1 MRKLH
6 QTLRRLTQEFD
17 GRWHFNTCISAIMEL
32 VNDLTA
38 QESAL
43 LSGAVADSVLYTIT
57 RNLVLMLQ
65 AFAPYLAA
73 ELWSQMA
80 EDTPLLRAPWP
91 AYDETLAAENI
102 LQVPVQ
108 INGKLRS
115 VVSVQAES
123 DDEHLRATALE
134 DPKIQAALAGKE
146 IVKVVLLPGKL
157 VNFVVR

>member
-1 MRKLH
+1 
-6 QTLRRLTQEFD
+6 
-17 GRWHFNTCISAIMEL
+17 CIAAIMEL

-38 QESAL
+38 EEKTLA
-43 LSGAVADSVLYTIT
+43 SGGVADSVLYAIT

-73 ELWSQMA
+73 ELWSQMG

-91 AYDETLAAENI
+91 AYDEALAAEHV
-102 LQVPVQ
+102 LEVPVQ
-108 INGKLRS
+108 INGKLRA
-115 VVSVQAES
+115 VVAVPAGS
-123 DDEHLRATALE
+123 DEALLRATADQ